1 MGLNKGISIII
12 LVLAILFMSK
22 QYLFAGEISNSDK
35 IIMEISNNI
44 SEEYVTC
51 SAFYIISSE
60 VLKHSGDLETAS
72 KYQGYS
78 ISAIQSALISSKK
91 GRTQEMAEKVTL
103 SRLDIEV
110 KAMLK
115 DIDNDIS
122 NISFLTNKYLDHC
135 KEIMEDPNKMV
146 AEWTD
151 KILRRHNLN

>member
-22 QYLFAGEISNSDK
+22 QYLFAGEISNSDE

-51 SAFYIISSE
+51 SAFYIISSKG
-60 VLKHSGDLETAS
+60 LKRSGDLETAS
-72 KYQGYS
+72 KYEDYS
-78 ISAIQSALISSKK
+78 ISAIQAALISSKK
-91 GRTQEMAEKVTL
+91 GRTQEMAEKVTS

-122 NISFLTNKYLDHC
+122 NISILTNKYLDHC
-135 KEIMEDPNKMV
+135 KEIMEDPNKIV

-151 KILRRHNLN
+151 KILKRHNLN